1 MAGYKDDGEKKVK
14 IEKLNDPNFV
24 EEQGDYIACV
34 VQRLL
39 CNQKAPDSTQ
49 RHQIFYSKSSV
60 KSKVRNLIIDN
71 TRISFLEH
79 LWTI

>member
-1 MAGYKDDGEKKVK
+1 MAGYKDDGEKKVE

-24 EEQGDYIACV
+24 EEQGDYIAYV

-60 KSKVRNLIIDN
+60 KSKIRNLIIDN

-79 LWTI
+79 L